1 MNSVFIP
8 LFSIYQTCQTEV
20 KLFQCF
26 AFPLA
31 TCRKN
36 QEQSIVWTDTKRVH
50 YLSWLSETINILFSS
65 CTFKPDVDSHAS
77 DLSLDASAHATLDPF
92 LPPRLTV
99 RAPETLKRQS
109 LADPNSKY
117 FMTLQLHEIKS
128 RRKPFIY
135 IALSKGWKKKKR
147 GWKGG
152 EVGISMNL
160 PNSN

>member
-1 MNSVFIP
+1 M
-8 LFSIYQTCQTEV
+8 FSFHFSPSTKHARLRLNYFNV
-20 KLFQCF
+20 LLS
-26 AFPLA
+26 PLA

-36 QEQSIVWTDTKRVH
+36 QEQSIAWTDTKRVH

-65 CTFKPDVDSHAS
+65 CTFKPDSDSHAS
-77 DLSLDASAHATLDPF
+77 DLSLDACARATLDPF

-135 IALSKGWKKKKR
+135 IALSKGWKKKKKR
-147 GWKGG
+147 GWEGG